1 MQDFSPS
8 PNLDEDEHE
17 HPRPLSPWQQSAL
30 WYAGIAVV
38 CVVLYRLSI
47 GFGFVYDDHQLI
59 VSNPAVRSLS
69 HVWEAWT
76 HQLWSQSIAKGNYY
90 RPILATLNCIN
101 YALFKMRPAG
111 WHAVGILLHVVACWG
126 VFALAR
132 RLGFERNAAG
142 AAALIFAVHPVHV
155 ECVSWVS
162 AQSDTLAAAFYIFA
176 FSAFLAS
183 REGTRRGRKLAMA
196 LVLAAG
202 AMFTKEVGVTFP
214 AMVLLY
220 EWCYSRGEA
229 LATRARRSVV
239 AMVPFAVVALVYLGA
254 RAYVMRGLHPN
265 HMAVSTGSVLLTLP
279 SVVARYVEI
288 LLFPVGLNTLYYT
301 PYVHSFSMLDV
312 GIPLLT
318 AIAVVVLLWYVR
330 RRTGD
335 PLIAFASWWMLIP
348 LLPTL
353 YLPIFPMGNFVRDR
367 YVYLSSVGLVLIVVA
382 LVRRIPE
389 RSAEQPYLVRGV
401 VCAVLVAGLGLGA
414 AFQQVYWAND
424 MAVAYRGFQTNPRNV
439 AAELYYAEQLAQQD
453 QYERARGIL
462 EHVMKQTPEDRM
474 GHYDQMFQQL
484 AFVDYKLG
492 KMDEG
497 KAAFAEAERHSENAG
512 TSLGKATRAQLYAM
526 YGDTGKALEL
536 FSEVVRD
543 TPDSA
548 QDVYNYAYTLYLARR
563 YEDAEWAFR
572 HFLTLKDDAKGHLYL
587 GETLMHEQKLA
598 DAESELKRAIAI
610 DPAQEGAHAALGL
623 IYELQGHKTDAAR
636 EYQTELA
643 QHPQNKAAAERL
655 AALTHQ

>member
-8 PNLDEDEHE
+8 PNLDEDEQE
-17 HPRPLSPWQQSAL
+17 HPRPLAPWQQSAL
-30 WYAGIAVV
+30 WCAGVAVV
-38 CVVLYRLSI
+38 CVVLYRLSL

-69 HVWEAWT
+69 NVWEAWT

-90 RPILATLNCIN
+90 RPLLATLNCFN

-126 VFALAR
+126 VFSLAR
-132 RLGFERNAAG
+132 RLGFAIHAAG

-162 AQSDTLAAAFYIFA
+162 AQSDTLAAAFYIFG

-183 REGTRRGRKLAMA
+183 REGTRRGWKLAIA
-196 LVLAAG
+196 LLLAAG
-202 AMFTKEVGVTFP
+202 AMFTKEIGVTFP

-229 LATRARRSVV
+229 FATRVRRSV
-239 AMVPFAVVALVYLGA
+239 AAAAPFAVAALVYLVA
-254 RAYVMRGLHPN
+254 RASVMRGIRPN
-265 HMAVSTGSVLLTLP
+265 HMAVSAASVLLTLP

-301 PYVHSFSMLDV
+301 PYVRTFSMLDV

-318 AIAVVVLLWYVR
+318 VLAVVALLWYVA

-335 PLIAFASWWMLIP
+335 PLIVFASWWMLIP

-367 YVYLSSVGLVLIVVA
+367 YVYLSSVGLVLVVVA
-382 LVRRIPE
+382 LIARIPE
-389 RSAEQPYLVRGV
+389 RWAEQPYLARGI
-401 VCAVLVAGLGLGA
+401 VCAVLVAVLGLGA
-414 AFQQVYWAND
+414 VFQQVYWAND

-453 QYERARGIL
+453 RYAQARGIL
-462 EHVMKQTPEDRM
+462 EHVMQQAPEERM
-474 GHYDQMFQQL
+474 GHLDQMFQQL

-492 KMDEG
+492 RMDEG
-497 KAAFAEAERHSENAG
+497 KAAFEEAERHTENAG

-536 FSEVVRD
+536 FSEAVRD

-548 QDVYNYAYTLYLARR
+548 PEVYNYAYTLYLVRR

-572 HFLTLKDDAKGHLYL
+572 HFLTLKDDAKGHRYL

-598 DAESELKRAIAI
+598 EAESELKRSIAMN
-610 DPAQEGAHAALGL
+610 PAQEGAHTALGL
-623 IYELQGHKTDAAR
+623 IYELQGHKADAVR

-643 QHPQNKAAAERL
+643 EHPQNKAAADRL
-655 AALTHQ
+655 AALNHR